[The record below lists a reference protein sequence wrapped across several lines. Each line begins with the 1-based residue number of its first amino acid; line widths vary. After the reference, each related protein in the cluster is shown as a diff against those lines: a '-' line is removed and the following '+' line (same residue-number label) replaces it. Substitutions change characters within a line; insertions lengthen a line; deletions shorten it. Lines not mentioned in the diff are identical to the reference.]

1 MPAYVLFICSGNLY
15 TDFCQ
20 QCLMQKEQVPPGCTA
35 LEKYTLSQI
44 KKLLGYKI
52 FCHRK
57 NFFRF
62 CGRLF
67 VYPARNGVLELHD
80 PEGLQ
85 KQEKEHGRSHVL
97 DHDDIQPLAAKF
109 EFAILSY
116 FINNGL
122 RFSHPSD

>member
-20 QCLMQKEQVPPGCTA
+20 QCLYK
-35 LEKYTLSQI
+35 KYTLLPGVQLWKNMLYRKERSSWDKNILPQ
-44 KKLLGYKI
+44 KKLSW
-52 FCHRK
+52 
-57 NFFRF
+57 F

-116 FINNGL
+116 FVNNGL

>member
-35 LEKYTLSQI
+35 LEKYTLSPI
-44 KKLLGYKI
+44 KKFLGYILPQKKL
-52 FCHRK
+52 FSVLRAP
-57 NFFRF
+57 FRLSF
-62 CGRLF
+62 R
-67 VYPARNGVLELHD
+67 GVLELHD

-85 KQEKEHGRSHVL
+85 KQEKEHGWSHVL